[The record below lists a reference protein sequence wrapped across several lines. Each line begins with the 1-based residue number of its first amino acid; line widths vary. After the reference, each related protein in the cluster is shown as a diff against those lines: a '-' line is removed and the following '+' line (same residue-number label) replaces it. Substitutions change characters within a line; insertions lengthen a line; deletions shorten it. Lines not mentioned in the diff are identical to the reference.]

1 MAGWAFL
8 ISQKLALGEGDWA
21 KVIGAVLFSLGIIS
35 VILFEASLFTGK
47 IGYVNT
53 KKKLLDSLI
62 ILVINLMVVFFIGL
76 VYQEIKGPSQAMDSR
91 LAKEWYE
98 ILIDAVGT
106 GACIYITVEGYKKTK
121 SFVPVILGIVVFIL
135 AGFEHC
141 VADMFFFGTGE
152 LTGQG
157 LGYIGLAIL
166 GNGIGS
172 LLVRWLQLGFIKA
185 NKES

>member
-1 MAGWAFL
+1 MKTLVRSSVLAGCLIGMAGWAFL
-8 ISQKLALGEGDWA
+8 ISQTLALGDWA

-76 VYQEIKGPSQAMDSR
+76 VYRGIVESSQAMDSR
-91 LAKEWYE
+91 LTKEWYE

-141 VADMFFFGTGE
+141 VANMFFFGTGE
-152 LTGQG
+152 LT
-157 LGYIGLAIL
+157 
-166 GNGIGS
+166 
-172 LLVRWLQLGFIKA
+172 
-185 NKES
+185 

>member
-1 MAGWAFL
+1 MKTLVRSSVLAGCLIGMAGWAFL
-8 ISQKLALGEGDWA
+8 VSQTLALGDWTN
-21 KVIGAVLFSLGIIS
+21 VIGAVLFSLGIIS

-76 VYQEIKGPSQAMDSR
+76 VFRWYHDEPSQAMASR

-141 VADMFFFGTGE
+141 VANMFFFGTGE
-152 LTGQG
+152 LT
-157 LGYIGLAIL
+157 
-166 GNGIGS
+166 
-172 LLVRWLQLGFIKA
+172 
-185 NKES
+185 

>member
-1 MAGWAFL
+1 MKTLVRSSVLAGCLIGMAGWAFL
-8 ISQKLALGEGDWA
+8 ISQTLALGDWA

-76 VYQEIKGPSQAMDSR
+76 VYQRIKGSSQAMASR

-141 VADMFFFGTGE
+141 VANMFFFGTGK
-152 LTGQG
+152 LT
-157 LGYIGLAIL
+157 
-166 GNGIGS
+166 
-172 LLVRWLQLGFIKA
+172 
-185 NKES
+185 

>member
-1 MAGWAFL
+1 MKTLVRSSVLAGCLIGMAGWAFL
-8 ISQKLALGEGDWA
+8 ISQTLALGDWA

-76 VYQEIKGPSQAMDSR
+76 VYRGIVESSQAMDSR
-91 LAKEWYE
+91 LTKEWYE

-141 VADMFFFGTGE
+141 VANMFFFGTGK
-152 LTGQG
+152 LT
-157 LGYIGLAIL
+157 
-166 GNGIGS
+166 
-172 LLVRWLQLGFIKA
+172 
-185 NKES
+185 

>member
-1 MAGWAFL
+1 MKTLVRSSVLAGCLIGMAGWAFL
-8 ISQKLALGEGDWA
+8 VSQTLALGDWTN
-21 KVIGAVLFSLGIIS
+21 VIGAVLFSLGIIS

-76 VYQEIKGPSQAMDSR
+76 VYQRIKGSSQAMASR

-141 VADMFFFGTGE
+141 VANMFFFGTGE
-152 LTGQG
+152 LT
-157 LGYIGLAIL
+157 
-166 GNGIGS
+166 
-172 LLVRWLQLGFIKA
+172 
-185 NKES
+185 

>member
-1 MAGWAFL
+1 MKTLVRSSVLAGCLIGMAGWAFL
-8 ISQKLALGEGDWA
+8 SSQTLGLGAWA

-76 VYQEIKGPSQAMDSR
+76 VYQRIKGSSQAMASR

-141 VADMFFFGTGE
+141 VANMFFFGTGE
-152 LTGQG
+152 LT
-157 LGYIGLAIL
+157 
-166 GNGIGS
+166 
-172 LLVRWLQLGFIKA
+172 
-185 NKES
+185 

>member
-1 MAGWAFL
+1 MKTLVRSSVLAGCLIGMAGWAFL
-8 ISQKLALGEGDWA
+8 SSQTLGLGAWA

-76 VYQEIKGPSQAMDSR
+76 VYRGIVESSQAMDSR
-91 LAKEWYE
+91 LTKEWYR

-141 VADMFFFGTGE
+141 VANMFFFGTGE
-152 LTGQG
+152 LT
-157 LGYIGLAIL
+157 
-166 GNGIGS
+166 
-172 LLVRWLQLGFIKA
+172 
-185 NKES
+185 